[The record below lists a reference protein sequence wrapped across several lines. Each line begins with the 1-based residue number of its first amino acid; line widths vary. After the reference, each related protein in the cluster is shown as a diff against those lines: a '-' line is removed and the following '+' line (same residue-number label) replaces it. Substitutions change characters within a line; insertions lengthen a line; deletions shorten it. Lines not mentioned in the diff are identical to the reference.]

1 MVGRRACYVR
11 YQLGKGGYKDQARWP
26 EIQDDLIDAMRRQ
39 QARYRA
45 RITPCQG
52 WRAYEIIGTRFLLSC
67 QTSSA
72 DRPGTLK
79 LQTPYQRIVW

>member
-39 QARYRA
+39 QAR
-45 RITPCQG
+45 
-52 WRAYEIIGTRFLLSC
+52 
-67 QTSSA
+67 
-72 DRPGTLK
+72 
-79 LQTPYQRIVW
+79 